1 MNIAWNAEAYAQ
13 NFAFVPQHGT
23 ELIALLDKATAHTVL
38 DLGCGNGVLTKRLS
52 DEGFAVKGID
62 ASDAQLQLARQHYPE
77 ISFCK
82 GDATNFTLENPVDAV
97 FSNAVL
103 HWINREKHPE
113 MLRCVCRALKT
124 GGQFVF
130 ECGGFQNAAQIHTSL
145 RQAFANRQLPY
156 RFSCYFPTIGE
167 YAPLLEQAG
176 FQVTYAALFDRPTPL
191 KGETGLADWI
201 QMFIKE
207 PFVGL
212 SVDLQ
217 AEIVDETVEALRPS
231 LYKNGIWIA
240 DYVRLRCKAI
250 KK

>member
-1 MNIAWNAEAYAQ
+1 MPHKFTHPYAKHLQIGSCRIGFPAIFQPSANMHRCWN
-13 NFAFVPQHGT
+13 
-23 ELIALLDKATAHTVL
+23 K
-38 DLGCGNGVLTKRLS
+38 
-52 DEGFAVKGID
+52 
-62 ASDAQLQLARQHYPE
+62 
-77 ISFCK
+77 
-82 GDATNFTLENPVDAV
+82 
-97 FSNAVL
+97 
-103 HWINREKHPE
+103 
-113 MLRCVCRALKT
+113 
-124 GGQFVF
+124 
-130 ECGGFQNAAQIHTSL
+130 
-145 RQAFANRQLPY
+145 
-156 RFSCYFPTIGE
+156 
-167 YAPLLEQAG
+167 G